1 MTQNKSLIFKKIP
14 PDTPV
19 AGEHLVIEDRP
30 IDLNAS
36 LPKDGLLVQNLY
48 FSFDPYQRGRMRDVK
63 TESYSPAYPLDQPI
77 KNSAI
82 SKVLRSDNFR
92 FSQGDLI
99 TNYMSGNFEEYSYL
113 PASEISEDVVWKLV
127 NKFDLDP
134 QYFLGPLGMP
144 GLTAYSSFYEI
155 GQPKKGETIFISAA
169 SGAVGSLVGQ
179 LAKRAGLKVIGSVGD
194 DAKLDYILKDL
205 GFDAGF
211 NYKKESPMKALPR
224 LAPNGID
231 IYYESVGGAHLE
243 AALASL
249 KLRGRIVVSGMI
261 SDYNKPFE
269 QKYGVKNLQVF
280 FEKRLKMEGFIVSD
294 LTPKYYK
301 EHQENVQK
309 WLHDGSLTTKL
320 SVTEGMDHAIE
331 GLLGLF
337 EGKNFGKAILRVAE

>member
-1 MTQNKSLIFKKIP
+1 VSTLPQFLNLSFISKPQVTLTISQTIVNDTNNEPHRLVTLRHAITMTQNKSLIFKKIP

-249 KLRGRIVVSGMI
+249 KLRGRIGTFS
-261 SDYNKPFE
+261 PFPASPASFA
-269 QKYGVKNLQVF
+269 NA
-280 FEKRLKMEGFIVSD
+280 RLSR
-294 LTPKYYK
+294 LR
-301 EHQENVQK
+301 
-309 WLHDGSLTTKL
+309 HDIRL
-320 SVTEGMDHAIE
+320 
-331 GLLGLF
+331 
-337 EGKNFGKAILRVAE
+337 